1 MTFTAVVGKDLMAVD
16 NDSLDQL
23 DSKSIISTYKLD
35 RKHQEEQEDECRK
48 IADLVDEIV
57 MDADLPQTPT
67 KKDRRPQSH
76 GNSMV
81 NTTLKSPVRHRFN
94 DKLSTLKIMEAKET
108 AKAELVIAFEMLKM
122 MKERGL
128 RADPE
133 AFQCLIDACGRCGDT
148 GRATQLLQRMHED
161 GIVADGLV
169 YSSLVSAF
177 SADNAWKQASGEAL
191 EELPGTVSMPLLP
204 LYHII
209 ASCDILSLF
218 SISLISF

>member
-23 DSKSIISTYKLD
+23 DSKSIISTFKLD

-81 NTTLKSPVRHRFN
+81 NTTLKTPVRHRFN

-122 MKERGL
+122 MKER
-128 RADPE
+128 
-133 AFQCLIDACGRCGDT
+133 
-148 GRATQLLQRMHED
+148 
-161 GIVADGLV
+161 
-169 YSSLVSAF
+169 
-177 SADNAWKQASGEAL
+177 
-191 EELPGTVSMPLLP
+191 
-204 LYHII
+204 
-209 ASCDILSLF
+209 
-218 SISLISF
+218 

>member
-23 DSKSIISTYKLD
+23 DSKSIISTYKKERAD
-35 RKHQEEQEDECRK
+35 REDGMDDSRN
-48 IADLVDEIV
+48 IAYLVDEIV

-67 KKDRRPQSH
+67 RKDKGMANKTQPP
-76 GNSMV
+76 
-81 NTTLKSPVRHRFN
+81 SPARNRFN

-108 AKAELVIAFEMLKM
+108 AKAELVIAFEMLNM

-133 AFQCLIDACGRCGDT
+133 AYQCLIDACGRCGDT
-148 GRATQLLQRMHED
+148 HRATQLLVRMHED
-161 GIVADGLV
+161 GIVADGVV

-177 SADNAWKQASGEAL
+177 SAENAWKQASGEVR
-191 EELPGTVSMPLLP
+191 EELPGES
-204 LYHII
+204 
-209 ASCDILSLF
+209 
-218 SISLISF
+218 